1 VKCRLWI
8 TGQLEV
14 VAGDFDDDSEEDF
27 ESDEGLSLDELDF
40 SDFSEGLDFSL
51 ELELSELAPSELDD
65 ELALEELL
73 VIELLA
79 ASRLSLR

>member
-1 VKCRLWI
+1 MKCWLWI

-14 VAGDFDDDSEEDF
+14 VAGDFDDEDDEDF

-40 SDFSEGLDFSL
+40 SEELDLSL
-51 ELELSELAPSELDD
+51 ELELSELALEPSELAD

-73 VIELLA
+73 VLELLA

>member
-1 VKCRLWI
+1 LWI

-40 SDFSEGLDFSL
+40 SDFSEELGLSL
-51 ELELSELAPSELDD
+51 ELELSELEPSELDV
-65 ELALEELL
+65 ELALELL
-73 VIELLA
+73 PLELLA